1 MSNELTTTHNAEP
14 VAFDGAGAFRASTN
28 AAGLCAAIVQATAK
42 PIQGRKYVAVEGWQS
57 IAIAHGCTASARDVE
72 KVEGGWKAI
81 GEVRRMSDGRLIAQA
96 EGFLGE
102 DEKMWAS
109 RPLFARRAMV
119 QTRAISRACRSAF
132 AHVVIMI
139 DADLGTT
146 PAEEMEA
153 AVGSEKVASVTGEVQ
168 KRKPAWSDEQKA
180 AAGTLRR
187 EIEEYGGQS
196 GADAFAALW
205 KRMVYDQ
212 PAEVLS
218 ALEKLHAATLAKAN
232 NAAG

>member
-1 MSNELTTTHNAEP
+1 MNELITPEREQGA
-14 VAFDGAGAFRASTN
+14 VAFDGASSFRASTN
-28 AAGLCAAIVQATAK
+28 AASLCAAIVKATAK

-81 GEVRRMSDGRLIAQA
+81 GEVRRMLDGRLIAQA

-102 DEKMWAS
+102 DEKTWAS

-132 AHVVIMI
+132 AHVVVMI

-146 PAEEMEA
+146 PAEEMESDA
-153 AVGSEKVASVTGEVQ
+153 PAKVNSKGETRT
-168 KRKPAWSDEQKA
+168 KIPTWTPEQKTE
-180 AAGTLRR
+180 AGTMRSECIAL
-187 EIEEYGGQS
+187 GGDT
-196 GADAFAALW
+196 ADAEVKSLQA
-205 KRMVYDQ
+205 RMKYDE
-212 PAEVLS
+212 PADVID
-218 ALEKLHAATLAKAN
+218 AMAKLVAKWRDI
-232 NAAG
+232 NAEGEAK

>member
-1 MSNELTTTHNAEP
+1 MSNGVIVPEHESKIQS
-14 VAFDGAGAFRASTN
+14 FDGASSFRASTD
-28 AAGLCAAIVQATAK
+28 AAGLCAEIVKRTAK

-72 KVEGGWKAI
+72 HIEGGWRAI

-102 DEKMWAS
+102 DEKTWAS

-132 AHVVIMI
+132 AHVVVMI
-139 DADLGTT
+139 DAELGTT

-153 AVGSEKVASVTGEVQ
+153 AFPNDKTASVTGEV
-168 KRKPAWSDEQKA
+168 KKKKPTWSEEDKA
-180 AAGTLRR
+180 AAGTMKR
-187 EIEEYGGQS
+187 ECIDYGGDEAGQ
-196 GADAFAALW
+196 AIDAIW
-205 KRMVYDQ
+205 KRMSYDE
-212 PAEVLS
+212 PADVLK
-218 ALEKLHAATLAKAN
+218 AIETFHASVLAKADKGN
-232 NAAG
+232 